1 MNGAALG
8 TLWLLATRS
17 LRQHWLATLVTTVST
32 ALAVG
37 LTMAVFNIRTQTYEA
52 FTGSDIGFDAVL
64 GARGSQLQLV
74 LNAVYHLET
83 SPGNIPW
90 RLYEEIRRD
99 PNVQL
104 AVPYALG
111 DNYRGFRIVGTT
123 GELFSKFAFRGG
135 EGLRPAPGGRVF
147 DPQYAEAVV
156 GAFAAQKTGLRV
168 GSTFNPYHGLTFNEA
183 HRHEEE
189 YVVVGVLEPTNT
201 PSDRAIFIP
210 IEGIYRMDGHV
221 LRGTGEEYTA
231 EAGVEVPPEH
241 REVSAVLLKFTSP
254 AVGMGLSQTINRQG
268 TVATLAYPIGRVM
281 AELFEKMGWM
291 NRVLEV
297 VAYLT
302 MGVAGGTI
310 LASIHNTINERRR
323 DFAIM
328 RALGARRRM
337 LFVSILGE
345 SMLTAA
351 IGSLGGFVVQGII
364 LAVASGILRAQTG
377 IALDPLRFVPELA
390 TTPLLMI
397 GVGAVAGLI
406 PAFAA
411 YRGEVAADLAPQS

>member
-1 MNGAALG
+1 MSATAAG

-17 LRQHWLATLVTTVST
+17 LRQHILATAVTTLST

-37 LTMAVFNIRTQTYEA
+37 LTMAVFSIRTQTYEA

-90 RLYEEIRRD
+90 RIYEEVRND
-99 PNVQL
+99 PNVEL

-111 DNYRGFRIVGTT
+111 DNYKGFRIVGTST
-123 GELFSKFAFRGG
+123 DLFSKFAFRGG
-135 EGLRPAPGGRVF
+135 DGLRPAPGGRVF
-147 DPQYAEAVV
+147 DPENAEAVV
-156 GAFAAQKTGLRV
+156 GAYVAERTGLRV
-168 GSTFNPYHGLTFNEA
+168 GQTFNPYHGLTYNEA
-183 HRHEEE
+183 ERHDEE
-189 YVVVGVLEPTNT
+189 YTVVGILNPTNT
-201 PSDRAIFIP
+201 PNDRAIFIP
-210 IEGIYRMDGHV
+210 IEGIFRMEGHV
-221 LRGTGEEYTA
+221 LRGAGTEYVA
-231 EAGVEVPPEH
+231 EAGRTIPPEH

-254 AVGMGLSQTINRQG
+254 AVGMGMSQTINRQG
-268 TVATLAYPIGRVM
+268 TVATLAYPISRVM
-281 AELFEKMGWM
+281 ADLFDKMGWM

-302 MGVAGGTI
+302 MAVAGGTI

-328 RALGARRRM
+328 RALGASRRL
-337 LFVSILGE
+337 LFVSIIGE
-345 SMLTAA
+345 ATLTAG
-351 IGSLGGFVVQGII
+351 IGALGGFVVQGII
-364 LAVASGILRAQTG
+364 LFVASGVLRSQTG
-377 IALDPLRFVPELA
+377 IALDAYRMVPELLTVPVA
-390 TTPLLMI
+390 MLA
-397 GVGAVAGLI
+397 VGALAGLI
-406 PAFAA
+406 PAAAA